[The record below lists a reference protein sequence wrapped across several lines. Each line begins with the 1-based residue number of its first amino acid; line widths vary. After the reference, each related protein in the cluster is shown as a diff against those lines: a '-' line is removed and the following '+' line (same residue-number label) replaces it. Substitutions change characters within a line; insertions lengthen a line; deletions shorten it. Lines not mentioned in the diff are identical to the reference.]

1 MPDRDTAACRPAR
14 EWLSAFRDGEAPDDV
29 GARGHVQGCGACA
42 AWAVAIDRRAVGTRD
57 LYTPPA
63 GVDVVAA
70 AVAAFG
76 ARQGARRDLRERAG
90 VAVLAVA
97 GVSGFVLAA
106 LSLGSLGGHAHQD
119 LLGFQLALSVG
130 FLLCARDPSRYGRG
144 LLAVSAAA
152 SLVVLLP
159 SAAGTAG
166 GGLDLLAEASH
177 LPVLLGLVGLLLLL
191 DTVRGPD
198 GGSRRATAAPRVVT

>member
-1 MPDRDTAACRPAR
+1 MRDREPAACRTAR
-14 EWLSAFRDGEAPDDV
+14 EWLSAFRDGEAPDDAP
-29 GARGHVQGCGACA
+29 ARAHVRACA
-42 AWAVAIDRRAVGTRD
+42 ACATWAVGADRAAAARA
-57 LYTPPA
+57 LYAPPP
-63 GVDVVAA
+63 GLDVVTA
-70 AVAAFG
+70 AVAAFE
-76 ARQGARRDLRERAG
+76 ARRGERRDLRERVG
-90 VAVLAVA
+90 VLVLALA

-106 LSLGSLGGHAHQD
+106 LSLGSLGGHTHQD

-159 SAAGTAG
+159 SAAGTAA

-177 LPVLLGLVGLLLLL
+177 LPVLAGLIGLLLLL
-191 DTVRGPD
+191 DTVRDPRDPRHG
-198 GGSRRATAAPRVVT
+198 TAPRVVTR